1 MNQIDSK
8 NVLVSLP
15 IYTQKLDLDNE
26 RLKEIIRLHRKRYPE
41 TNDSN
46 VKAWH
51 SDYKTHL
58 KDFRFKP
65 FIDEIIQSIK
75 NIKQYDDS
83 FCGFSGFEKTLHLRD
98 FWINM
103 YDANSGHHAIP
114 HQHFP
119 CPYAATYYVE
129 TEENSAPIHF
139 HGLKTLK
146 FVPESGT
153 LVVWPGFIY
162 HSVPATEGKRTVLAM
177 NLLVKNDNF

>member
-1 MNQIDSK
+1 MNDYQQKS
-8 NVLVSLP
+8 VLMALP
-15 IYTQKLDLDNE
+15 VYTTKLDIDNE
-26 RLKEIIRLHRKRYPE
+26 RLKKIILLHRKRYPE
-41 TNDSN
+41 TNKSN

-58 KDFRFKP
+58 KDFRFQP
-65 FIDEIIQSIK
+65 FIDEIINNIRR
-75 NIKQYDDS
+75 IKQYDPT
-83 FCGFSGFEKTLHLRD
+83 FCGFAGFEKTLHLRD

-103 YDANSGHHAIP
+103 YDGNGIHHAVK

-129 TEENSAPIHF
+129 TEENSAPILF
-139 HGLKTLK
+139 HGLKNLK
-146 FVPESGT
+146 IVPESGT

-162 HSVPATEGKRTVLAM
+162 HSVPPTQGKRTVLAM